1 MPYDADVLVVWVVSL
16 LVVASVAWLALHGW
30 RQGRTLRRWAAER
43 GLASRR
49 RGGARTAD
57 RLRTFQRDDE
67 HLVRELARVRDVV
80 DLEHGGCI
88 VRFEERLDLT
98 PWTTGTGPPRT
109 RVAAIFPAPADAE
122 TYSVFDESGRPTR
135 DRAPGL
141 RFSSGPAS
149 RKLETR
155 LPDPPHPVS
164 ITVADSWGLAYLL
177 TPSGAVSDDELD
189 YLARLSRRLAA
200 GWAGVEAPG
209 PRPPAG
215 REGAAEDGRRRTAGR
230 GGRHGPTG
238 RREVRRASDGG

>member
-1 MPYDADVLVVWVVSL
+1 MPYDADVLVVWVVSF

-30 RQGRTLRRWAAER
+30 RQGRSLRRWAAER
-43 GLASRR
+43 GLPCRR
-49 RGGARTAD
+49 RGGGRTAT
-57 RLRTFQRDDE
+57 RLRTFRRDDE
-67 HLVRELARVRDVV
+67 HLVRELERVREVV

-88 VRFEERLDLT
+88 VRCEERLDLT
-98 PWTTGTGPPRT
+98 PWSTGTGPPRT

-141 RFSSGPAS
+141 RFANGPAN
-149 RKLETR
+149 RKLKAR

-164 ITVADSWGLAYLL
+164 ITVADGWGLAYLL

-189 YLARLSRRLAA
+189 YLARLSRTLAA
-200 GWAGVEAPG
+200 GGAGAEAPG
-209 PRPPAG
+209 LRSPAE
-215 REGAAEDGRRRTAGR
+215 REEPGEDGRRRAAGR
-230 GGRHGPTG
+230 GGQHGPTG